1 MVKSREAFRTISEVS
16 DWLDTPAHVLRFWE
30 SRFNQI
36 KPVKRAG
43 GRRYYRPSDMLLLGG
58 IRRLLHDDGITI
70 KGVQKILRE
79 KGVNY
84 VAGLA
89 LETLPVAGDANQ
101 PTARREVTP
110 IEDIVEADLAGA
122 GDAQADEAASGD
134 TGSGAP
140 STDAGMADYFARKTR
155 QPDDED
161 EDSDEAAG
169 AVETP
174 EAASVAVETAE
185 TDPVDVAVRRAAYR
199 DDMGGV
205 GEIDAAARRA
215 RIVALYERLQL
226 LRDRVASAVD

>member
-79 KGVNY
+79 KGVKY

-89 LETLPVAGDANQ
+89 LETLPVAGDADR
-101 PTARREVTP
+101 PTARHEVTP
-110 IEDIVEADLAGA
+110 IEDIVEADLGGA
-122 GDAQADEAASGD
+122 GDAQADETASGD

-155 QPDDED
+155 QPDDDD
-161 EDSDEAAG
+161 EDSDEAA
-169 AVETP
+169 AVE
-174 EAASVAVETAE
+174 AAK